1 VGRRFDPDRAH
12 KIEMTGNKAFPN
24 PILSLRQIFS
34 FNAPQHLLPFGVLLS
49 RGVKTLAHR
58 KREIKVSL
66 RKKAQAPATV
76 AAWSVSD
83 LSALYT
89 QNRSSLIAQARRIL
103 RSDADAAEVVQDAF
117 LKFILAAPE
126 LDTADRAMAY
136 LRTTVNNLCL
146 NVIRATGSRPNL
158 VAIDSD
164 ATQERLSEIAAENH
178 IPMDATL
185 AAAEDAS
192 IIREALSRLSKTQR
206 TALVMWEVEGR
217 TTKEIATAI
226 GTSEKNVRH
235 VVQRARASF
244 IRVLTEWVVDEKTG
258 ATALDSISGTYKK
271 AAELAKKSSKVA
283 LSLLIVMVAFLG
295 FNSVTGSEFN
305 NGSLV
310 STFTQEAPASVQ
322 SSPSSLPDTNIDLSN
337 QKFIEDNSAIN
348 FRTSKSL
355 FAGLS
360 KDGLPTGFTVSD
372 TTGNVGSLFVS
383 SQSTITNPDGYVLVS
398 YAQSL
403 GESTLNALFS
413 QTITVDGAGTS
424 YFASPS
430 VTVAGSWF
438 PLTQT
443 GSASAIT
450 RLSNGNYLLTATI
463 YIDSTVDSALFVAA
477 TGGLDVDAIPNE
489 ITTRI
494 ILNSSKSSILAQAIN
509 IGAKGV
515 K

>member
-1 VGRRFDPDRAH
+1 
-12 KIEMTGNKAFPN
+12 
-24 PILSLRQIFS
+24 
-34 FNAPQHLLPFGVLLS
+34 
-49 RGVKTLAHR
+49 
-58 KREIKVSL
+58 
-66 RKKAQAPATV
+66 
-76 AAWSVSD
+76 
-83 LSALYT
+83 
-89 QNRSSLIAQARRIL
+89 
-103 RSDADAAEVVQDAF
+103 
-117 LKFILAAPE
+117 
-126 LDTADRAMAY
+126 
-136 LRTTVNNLCL
+136 
-146 NVIRATGSRPNL
+146 L

-164 ATQERLSEIAAENH
+164 TSQERLAEIAAENH
-178 IPMDATL
+178 VPMDATL

-192 IIREALSRLSKTQR
+192 IIREALSRLSATQR

-217 TTKEIATAI
+217 STKEIAQAI

-258 ATALDSISGTYKK
+258 STALDSLSGTYKK

-305 NGSLV
+305 SPTIIASAKQEV
-310 STFTQEAPASVQ
+310 PSTVNS
-322 SSPSSLPDTNIDLSN
+322 DTNNNSSKSSIEENFSS
-337 QKFIEDNSAIN
+337 QKIIQDNSAIN

-372 TTGNVGSLFVS
+372 LAGDVGLVGLSN
-383 SQSTITNPDGYVLVS
+383 QSTITNPDGYVLVS
-398 YAQSL
+398 YLQTYGNNVINLLMSQSV
-403 GESTLNALFS
+403 
-413 QTITVDGAGTS
+413 TVDGAGTS

-443 GSASAIT
+443 GSASTIT

-489 ITTRI
+489 VITRI
-494 ILNSSKSSILAQAIN
+494 ILNSSKSTILAQAIN
-509 IGAKGV
+509 IGAKGA

>member
-1 VGRRFDPDRAH
+1 
-12 KIEMTGNKAFPN
+12 M
-24 PILSLRQIFS
+24 
-34 FNAPQHLLPFGVLLS
+34 
-49 RGVKTLAHR
+49 
-58 KREIKVSL
+58 SL

-126 LDTADRAMAY
+126 IDTADRALAY

-158 VAIDSD
+158 VAIDSE

-178 IPMDATL
+178 IPMDTTL
-185 AAAEDAS
+185 TAAEDAS
-192 IIREALSRLSKTQR
+192 IIREALSRLSETQR

-217 TTKEIATAI
+217 TTKEIAQAI

-244 IRVLTEWVVDEKTG
+244 IRVLTEWVFDEKTG
-258 ATALDSISGTYKK
+258 STALEALSGTYKK

-305 NGSLV
+305 TPTITATAKQEV
-310 STFTQEAPASVQ
+310 PSTVNSETNNDSSQTATEDNFSTQRIIQE
-322 SSPSSLPDTNIDLSN
+322 
-337 QKFIEDNSAIN
+337 NSAIN

-372 TTGNVGSLFVS
+372 SAGEVGSVGLS
-383 SQSTITNPDGYVLVS
+383 TQSTITNPDGYVLVS
-398 YAQSL
+398 YLQTYGDSVLNLLMSQSV
-403 GESTLNALFS
+403 
-413 QTITVDGAGTS
+413 TVDGSGTS
-424 YFASPS
+424 YYASPS
-430 VTVAGSWF
+430 ITIAGSWF
-438 PLTQT
+438 PLTQS
-443 GSASAIT
+443 GSVSAIS
-450 RLSNGNYLLTATI
+450 RLSNGNYLLTATL
-463 YIDSTVDSALFVAA
+463 YIDSTIDSPLFVPA
-477 TGGLDVDAIPNE
+477 TGGLNVDAIPNE

-494 ILNSSKSSILAQAIN
+494 ILNSSKSSILAQAIS

-515 K
+515 R

>member
-1 VGRRFDPDRAH
+1 MAFKKGKLSEGPQTWTISELGAFYIKHRA
-12 KIEMTGNKAFPN
+12 E
-24 PILSLRQIFS
+24 L
-34 FNAPQHLLPFGVLLS
+34 
-49 RGVKTLAHR
+49 LAHSNR
-58 KREIKVSL
+58 LVKNSSKAEEI
-66 RKKAQAPATV
+66 
-76 AAWSVSD
+76 
-83 LSALYT
+83 
-89 QNRSSLIAQARRIL
+89 I
-103 RSDADAAEVVQDAF
+103 QDA
-117 LKFILAAPE
+117 LVKFMLAAPE
-126 LDTADRAMAY
+126 LESESHALSY
-136 LRTTVNNLCL
+136 LHRTIENLCMDQFRL
-146 NVIRATGSRPNL
+146 EGRRPNL
-158 VAIDSD
+158 VVIDD
-164 ATQERLSEIAAENH
+164 AQAEVEAKWQVSGDHSEVLSN
-178 IPMDATL
+178 
-185 AAAEDAS
+185 AEDAA
-192 IIREALSRLSKTQR
+192 IIRQALALLSPAER
-206 TALVMWEVEGR
+206 AALVMWEIEGR
-217 TTKEIATAI
+217 STVEIAVELGIKESA
-226 GTSEKNVRH
+226 VRH
-235 VVQRARASF
+235 TVSRARASMRR
-244 IRVLTEWVVDEKTG
+244 ILSELIIDQERGL
-258 ATALDSISGTYKK
+258 TALDLLSTTYKK
-271 AAELAKKSSKVA
+271 SAVLVKKSSKVA

-305 NGSLV
+305 NGSIV
-310 STFTQEAPASVQ
+310 STLTQEAPASTQ
-322 SSPSSLPDTNIDLSN
+322 SSTPSPAETNLDLSN
-337 QKFIEDNSAIN
+337 QKLIEDNSAIN

-372 TTGNVGSLFVS
+372 SAGNVGSLSVS

-398 YAQSL
+398 YAQSQ
-403 GESTLNALFS
+403 GESVLNALVS

-443 GSASAIT
+443 GSASTIS

-494 ILNSSKSSILAQAIN
+494 ILNSSKSTILAQAIN

>member
-1 VGRRFDPDRAH
+1 
-12 KIEMTGNKAFPN
+12 M
-24 PILSLRQIFS
+24 
-34 FNAPQHLLPFGVLLS
+34 
-49 RGVKTLAHR
+49 
-58 KREIKVSL
+58 SL

-126 LDTADRAMAY
+126 IDTADRAMAY

-178 IPMDATL
+178 IPMDSAL

-192 IIREALSRLSKTQR
+192 IIREALSRLSETQR

-244 IRVLTEWVVDEKTG
+244 IRVLTEWVVDEKSG
-258 ATALDSISGTYKK
+258 ATALDALSGTYKK
-271 AAELAKKSSKVA
+271 AAELARKSSKVA

-305 NGSLV
+305 TANVITSL
-310 STFTQEAPASVQ
+310 TQEAPVPDNSD
-322 SSPSSLPDTNIDLSN
+322 SSTTPSPSSTDGNLAN
-337 QKFIEDNSAIN
+337 QKLIEENSEIN

-360 KDGLPTGFTVSD
+360 KDGLPTSFTVSD
-372 TTGNVGSLFVS
+372 SAGDVGSVGLS
-383 SQSTITNPDGYVLVS
+383 TQSRITNPDGYVLVS
-398 YAQSL
+398 YLQSYGDNMINFL
-403 GESTLNALFS
+403 MS
-413 QTITVDGAGTS
+413 QTITVDGSGTS
-424 YFASPS
+424 YYASPS
-430 VTVAGSWF
+430 ITVAGSWF
-438 PLTQT
+438 PLTQS
-443 GSASAIT
+443 GSGSTIT
-450 RLSNGNYLLTATI
+450 RLSNGNYLITSTL
-463 YIDSTVDSALFVAA
+463 YIDSTIDSALFVAA
-477 TGGLDVDAIPNE
+477 TGGLDVNAIPNE

-494 ILNSSKSSILAQAIN
+494 ILDSSKSTILAQAVN

>member
-1 VGRRFDPDRAH
+1 
-12 KIEMTGNKAFPN
+12 
-24 PILSLRQIFS
+24 
-34 FNAPQHLLPFGVLLS
+34 
-49 RGVKTLAHR
+49 
-58 KREIKVSL
+58 VSL

-103 RSDADAAEVVQDAF
+103 RSDADASEVVQDAF

-126 LDTADRAMAY
+126 LDTADRALAY

-178 IPMDATL
+178 TPMDAIL

-258 ATALDSISGTYKK
+258 FTALDSLSGTYKK

-283 LSLLIVMVAFLG
+283 LSLLIVLVAFLG
-295 FNSVTGSEFN
+295 FNSVTGTEFN
-305 NGSLV
+305 TGTAV
-310 STFTQEAPASVQ
+310 SNFTQEAPITTQIVPVTPA
-322 SSPSSLPDTNIDLSN
+322 PSAVAEDLSN
-337 QKFIEDNSAIN
+337 QKLVADNSAIA
-348 FRTSKSL
+348 FRASTSL

-360 KDGLPTGFTVSD
+360 KDGLPTSFTISD
-372 TTGNVGSLFVS
+372 SAGNVGSLGIS
-383 SQSTITNPDGYVLVS
+383 QQSTVVNPDGYVLVS
-398 YAQSL
+398 YLQSQ
-403 GESTLNALFS
+403 GSDQVNALLS
-413 QTITVDGAGTS
+413 QTITVDGSGTS
-424 YFASPS
+424 YYVTPS

-438 PLTQT
+438 PLTQA
-443 GSASAIT
+443 GSASTIN
-450 RLSNGNYLLTATI
+450 RLSNGNYLLIATI
-463 YIDSTVDSALFVAA
+463 YIDSTIDSALSV
-477 TGGLDVDAIPNE
+477 GPESGLDVDAIPNT

-494 ILNSSKSSILAQAIN
+494 ILNSSKSSILAQAVS

>member
-1 VGRRFDPDRAH
+1 
-12 KIEMTGNKAFPN
+12 M
-24 PILSLRQIFS
+24 
-34 FNAPQHLLPFGVLLS
+34 
-49 RGVKTLAHR
+49 
-58 KREIKVSL
+58 SL

-126 LDTADRAMAY
+126 IDTADRALAY

-158 VAIDSD
+158 VAIDAD
-164 ATQERLSEIAAENH
+164 ATLERLSEIAAENH
-178 IPMDATL
+178 IPMDTTL

-192 IIREALSRLSKTQR
+192 LIREALSRLSQTQR

-217 TTKEIATAI
+217 TTKEIANAI

-235 VVQRARASF
+235 IVQRARASF
-244 IRVLTEWVVDEKTG
+244 VRVLTEWVVDEKSG
-258 ATALDSISGTYKK
+258 ATALDSLVGTYKK

-305 NGSLV
+305 TANVITSL
-310 STFTQEAPASVQ
+310 TQEAPAPDNSDA
-322 SSPSSLPDTNIDLSN
+322 STTPSPSLTDENLVN
-337 QKFIEDNSAIN
+337 QKLIEENGAIN

-372 TTGNVGSLFVS
+372 ATGNVGSLSVS

-403 GESTLNALFS
+403 GESTLNALVS
-413 QTITVDGAGTS
+413 QTITVDGAGIS

-430 VTVAGSWF
+430 VTVAGFWF

-443 GSASAIT
+443 GSASTIT
-450 RLSNGNYLLTATI
+450 RLSNGDYLLTATL
-463 YIDSTVDSALFVAA
+463 YVDSTVDSALFEAA
-477 TGGLDVDAIPNE
+477 TGGLDVEMIPNE

>member
-1 VGRRFDPDRAH
+1 
-12 KIEMTGNKAFPN
+12 M
-24 PILSLRQIFS
+24 
-34 FNAPQHLLPFGVLLS
+34 
-49 RGVKTLAHR
+49 
-58 KREIKVSL
+58 SL
-66 RKKAQAPATV
+66 RKKVQAPANV

-158 VAIDSD
+158 VALDSD
-164 ATQERLSEIAAENH
+164 TSQERLSEIAAENH

-192 IIREALSRLSKTQR
+192 IIREALSRLSETQR

-258 ATALDSISGTYKK
+258 STALDALSGTYKK

-305 NGSLV
+305 SPTIIATAKQEV
-310 STFTQEAPASVQ
+310 SSTVSSETNNNSSQ
-322 SSPSSLPDTNIDLSN
+322 SSAEEILST
-337 QKFIEDNSAIN
+337 QKIIQDNSAIN
-348 FRTSKSL
+348 FRTAKSL

-372 TTGNVGSLFVS
+372 STGNVGSLSVS
-383 SQSTITNPDGYVLVS
+383 SQSTIVNPDGYVLVS

-403 GESTLNALFS
+403 GESTLNALIS

-430 VTVAGSWF
+430 VTVAGSWY
-438 PLTQT
+438 PLTQS
-443 GSASAIT
+443 GSASTIT
-450 RLSNGNYLLTATI
+450 RLSDGNYLLTATI

-477 TGGLDVDAIPNE
+477 TGGLDVDAIPSE
-489 ITTRI
+489 VTTRI

-509 IGAKGV
+509 IGTKGV

>member
-1 VGRRFDPDRAH
+1 
-12 KIEMTGNKAFPN
+12 
-24 PILSLRQIFS
+24 
-34 FNAPQHLLPFGVLLS
+34 
-49 RGVKTLAHR
+49 
-58 KREIKVSL
+58 VSL

-89 QNRSSLIAQARRIL
+89 QNRASLIAQARRIL

-192 IIREALSRLSKTQR
+192 IIREALSRLSETQR

-244 IRVLTEWVVDEKTG
+244 IRVLTEWVVDEETG
-258 ATALDSISGTYKK
+258 TTALDSISGTYKK

-305 NGSLV
+305 NGPVV
-310 STFTQEAPASVQ
+310 STMTQEAPATTKIAPTTPA
-322 SSPSSLPDTNIDLSN
+322 PSTTEEDLSN
-337 QKFIEDNSAIN
+337 QKLVEDNAAIS
-348 FRTSKSL
+348 FRASKSL

-360 KDGLPTGFTVSD
+360 KDGLPNGFTVSD
-372 TTGNVGSLFVS
+372 AAGNIGSIFVS
-383 SQSTITNPDGYVLVS
+383 SQSSIINPDGYVLVS
-398 YAQSL
+398 YAQSQ
-403 GESTLNALFS
+403 GDQTLNLLIS
-413 QTITVDGAGTS
+413 QTVTVDGSGTA
-424 YFASPS
+424 YYGSPS

-443 GSASAIT
+443 GSASTIT
-450 RLSNGNYLLTATI
+450 RLFNGNYLLTATI
-463 YIDSTVDSALFVAA
+463 YIDSTVDTALFVAA

-494 ILNSSKSSILAQAIN
+494 ILNSSKSTILAQAIN

>member
-1 VGRRFDPDRAH
+1 
-12 KIEMTGNKAFPN
+12 M
-24 PILSLRQIFS
+24 
-34 FNAPQHLLPFGVLLS
+34 
-49 RGVKTLAHR
+49 
-58 KREIKVSL
+58 SL
-66 RKKAQAPATV
+66 RKTAQAPATV

-158 VAIDSD
+158 VALDSD
-164 ATQERLSEIAAENH
+164 TSQERLAEIAAENH

-192 IIREALSRLSKTQR
+192 IIREALSRLSETQR

-217 TTKEIATAI
+217 TTKEIAQAI

-235 VVQRARASF
+235 VIQRARASF

-305 NGSLV
+305 TANVITSL
-310 STFTQEAPASVQ
+310 TQEAPAPDNSDA
-322 SSPSSLPDTNIDLSN
+322 STTPSPSSTGESLLN
-337 QKFIEDNSAIN
+337 QKLIEGNSAIN
-348 FRTSKSL
+348 FRASKSL

-360 KDGLPTGFTVSD
+360 KDGLPTSFTISD
-372 TTGNVGSLFVS
+372 SAGDVGSVGLS
-383 SQSTITNPDGYVLVS
+383 TQSTITNPDGYVLVS
-398 YAQSL
+398 YLQSFGVEAINL
-403 GESTLNALFS
+403 LMS
-413 QTITVDGAGTS
+413 QSITVDGSGTS
-424 YFASPS
+424 YYASPS
-430 VTVAGSWF
+430 ITVAGSWF
-438 PLTQT
+438 PLTQS
-443 GSASAIT
+443 GSASTIT
-450 RLSNGNYLLTATI
+450 RLSNGNYLLTATL

-477 TGGLDVDAIPNE
+477 TGGLDVDVIPNE

>member
-1 VGRRFDPDRAH
+1 
-12 KIEMTGNKAFPN
+12 M
-24 PILSLRQIFS
+24 
-34 FNAPQHLLPFGVLLS
+34 
-49 RGVKTLAHR
+49 
-58 KREIKVSL
+58 SL
-66 RKKAQAPATV
+66 RKKAQAPASV

-89 QNRSSLIAQARRIL
+89 ENRSSLIAQARRIL

-126 LDTADRAMAY
+126 LDTADRAIAY

-164 ATQERLSEIAAENH
+164 ATQERLAELAAQSH
-178 IPMDATL
+178 IPMDSTL

-192 IIREALSRLSKTQR
+192 IIREALSRLSETQR

-217 TTKEIATAI
+217 STKEIAKAI

-244 IRVLTEWVVDEKTG
+244 VRVLSEWIVDEKSG
-258 ATALDSISGTYKK
+258 ATALDALSTTYKK
-271 AAELAKKSSKVA
+271 AAELAQKSSKVA

-305 NGSLV
+305 TPNVISN
-310 STFTQEAPASVQ
+310 FTQEAPSNSGDKEAKVLPTPSTDEAVAS
-322 SSPSSLPDTNIDLSN
+322 SN
-337 QKFIEDNSAIN
+337 ESVIDNSMIN
-348 FRTSKSL
+348 ARALTSI

-360 KDGLPTGFTVSD
+360 DDGIPTGFTVSD
-372 TTGNVGSLFVS
+372 LTGQVGPLLVTSP
-383 SQSTITNPDGYVLVS
+383 STILNPDGYDLVS
-398 YAQSL
+398 YAQSQ
-403 GESTLNALFS
+403 GDESINILLS

-424 YFASPS
+424 YIASPS
-430 VTVAGSWF
+430 ISIAGNWY
-438 PLTQT
+438 PLTLNQT
-443 GSASAIT
+443 LFKSQ
-450 RLSNGNYLLTATI
+450 RLANGNYLLVATLSVN
-463 YIDSTVDSALFVAA
+463 STVETEVFIDTQA
-477 TGGLDVDAIPNE
+477 GKDVDMIPNE

-494 ILNSSKSSILAQAIN
+494 IMDSSKSQILAQAVN
-509 IGAKGV
+509 ISANGV
-515 K
+515 N

>member
-1 VGRRFDPDRAH
+1 
-12 KIEMTGNKAFPN
+12 M
-24 PILSLRQIFS
+24 
-34 FNAPQHLLPFGVLLS
+34 
-49 RGVKTLAHR
+49 
-58 KREIKVSL
+58 SL

-89 QNRSSLIAQARRIL
+89 QNRSFLIAQARRIL

-192 IIREALSRLSKTQR
+192 IIREALSRLSETQR
-206 TALVMWEVEGR
+206 TALVMWEIEGR
-217 TTKEIATAI
+217 TTKEIAHAI

-235 VVQRARASF
+235 VVQRARTSF

-305 NGSLV
+305 NGSIV
-310 STFTQEAPASVQ
+310 STLTQEVPAST
-322 SSPSSLPDTNIDLSN
+322 PSSTPSSTETNSDLSN
-337 QKFIEDNSAIN
+337 QKLIEENSAIN

-360 KDGLPTGFTVSD
+360 KDGLPIGFTVSD
-372 TTGNVGSLFVS
+372 ADGNVGLLSVS
-383 SQSTITNPDGYVLVS
+383 SQSTVINPDGYVLVS
-398 YAQSL
+398 YAQAI

-413 QTITVDGAGTS
+413 QTISVDGAGTS

-438 PLTQT
+438 PLTQS
-443 GSASAIT
+443 GSASTIT
-450 RLSNGNYLLTATI
+450 RLFNGNYLLTATT

-477 TGGLDVDAIPNE
+477 PGGLDVDAIPSE

>member
-1 VGRRFDPDRAH
+1 
-12 KIEMTGNKAFPN
+12 M
-24 PILSLRQIFS
+24 
-34 FNAPQHLLPFGVLLS
+34 
-49 RGVKTLAHR
+49 
-58 KREIKVSL
+58 SL

-164 ATQERLSEIAAENH
+164 ATQERLSEISAENH

-192 IIREALSRLSKTQR
+192 IIREALSRLSETQR

-217 TTKEIATAI
+217 TTKEIAQAI

-235 VVQRARASF
+235 IVRRARASF
-244 IRVLTEWVVDEKTG
+244 IRVLSEWVVDEKSG
-258 ATALDSISGTYKK
+258 STALDALSGTYKK

-283 LSLLIVMVAFLG
+283 LSLLIVMVSFLG

-305 NGSLV
+305 TPTITATAKQEV
-310 STFTQEAPASVQ
+310 SSMGDSESNNNESQVAAKESFPAEK
-322 SSPSSLPDTNIDLSN
+322 II
-337 QKFIEDNSAIN
+337 KENSTIN
-348 FRTSKSL
+348 FRTSNSL

-360 KDGLPTGFTVSD
+360 KDGLPIGFTVSD
-372 TTGNVGSLFVS
+372 LAGDVGSIGLS
-383 SQSTITNPDGYVLVS
+383 SQSIIKNPDGYVLVS
-398 YAQSL
+398 YLQAYGDNVVNLLMSQSVV
-403 GESTLNALFS
+403 
-413 QTITVDGAGTS
+413 VDGAGTS
-424 YFASPS
+424 YYASPS
-430 VTVAGSWF
+430 ITVAGSWF

-443 GSASAIT
+443 GSASTIS
-450 RLSNGNYLLTATI
+450 RLSSGNYLLTATL
-463 YIDSTVDSALFVAA
+463 YIDSTVESALFVAA
-477 TGGLDVDAIPNE
+477 TGGLDVDAIPDV

-494 ILNSSKSSILAQAIN
+494 ILDSSKSTILAQAIN

>member
-1 VGRRFDPDRAH
+1 
-12 KIEMTGNKAFPN
+12 
-24 PILSLRQIFS
+24 
-34 FNAPQHLLPFGVLLS
+34 
-49 RGVKTLAHR
+49 
-58 KREIKVSL
+58 VSL
-66 RKKAQAPATV
+66 HKKVQAPATV

-126 LDTADRAMAY
+126 LDTAERAMAY

-178 IPMDATL
+178 IPMDTTL

-192 IIREALSRLSKTQR
+192 IIREALSRLSETQR

-217 TTKEIATAI
+217 TTREIAQAI

-244 IRVLTEWVVDEKTG
+244 VRVLSEWVIDEKTG
-258 ATALDSISGTYKK
+258 STALDALSVTYKK

-305 NGSLV
+305 
-310 STFTQEAPASVQ
+310 STNTLTTLTQEETTVNNLDA
-322 SSPSSLPDTNIDLSN
+322 LSN
-337 QKFIEDNSAIN
+337 SGSSVKEESLDSKRLIEDNSAIS
-348 FRTSKSL
+348 FRSSKSL

-360 KDGLPTGFTVSD
+360 KDGLPIGFTVSD
-372 TTGNVGSLFVS
+372 NAGEVGLVGVTG
-383 SQSTITNPDGYVLVS
+383 QSTITNPDGYVLVS
-398 YAQSL
+398 YVQSYGDNVINL
-403 GESTLNALFS
+403 LMS
-413 QTITVDGAGTS
+413 QSVTVDGSGTS
-424 YFASPS
+424 YYASPS
-430 VTVAGSWF
+430 ITVAGSWF
-438 PLTQT
+438 PLTQS
-443 GSASAIT
+443 GSGSTIT
-450 RLSNGNYLLTATI
+450 RLSNGNYLLTNTL
-463 YIDSTVDSALFVAA
+463 YIDSTVDSDLFVAA

-489 ITTRI
+489 ISTRI
-494 ILNSSKSSILAQAIN
+494 ILDSSKSSILAQAIYVS
-509 IGAKGV
+509 AKGV
-515 K
+515 M

>member
-1 VGRRFDPDRAH
+1 
-12 KIEMTGNKAFPN
+12 M
-24 PILSLRQIFS
+24 
-34 FNAPQHLLPFGVLLS
+34 
-49 RGVKTLAHR
+49 
-58 KREIKVSL
+58 SL
-66 RKKAQAPATV
+66 RKKAQATATV

-83 LSALYT
+83 LSALYI

-103 RSDADAAEVVQDAF
+103 RSDSDAAEVVQDAF

-185 AAAEDAS
+185 VAAEDAS
-192 IIREALSRLSKTQR
+192 IIREALSRLSETQR

-226 GTSEKNVRH
+226 GTSENNVRH

-258 ATALDSISGTYKK
+258 ATALDSISGSYKK

-305 NGSLV
+305 TPTIIASAKQEVPPTNNLDTGSN
-310 STFTQEAPASVQ
+310 STQSLIEETLSTQKLIQ
-322 SSPSSLPDTNIDLSN
+322 
-337 QKFIEDNSAIN
+337 DNTTIN
-348 FRTSKSL
+348 FRTSNSL

-360 KDGLPTGFTVSD
+360 MDGLPTGFTLSD
-372 TTGNVGSLFVS
+372 SAGDVGSVGLS
-383 SQSTITNPDGYVLVS
+383 TQSTITNPDGYILVS
-398 YAQSL
+398 YLQAYGNNVLNLLMSQS
-403 GESTLNALFS
+403 
-413 QTITVDGAGTS
+413 ITVDGSGTS
-424 YFASPS
+424 YYASPS
-430 VTVAGSWF
+430 ITVAGSWF
-438 PLTQT
+438 PLTQI
-443 GSASAIT
+443 GSASVVT

-463 YIDSTVDSALFVAA
+463 YIDSTVDSALFMAA

-489 ITTRI
+489 INTRI

>member
-1 VGRRFDPDRAH
+1 
-12 KIEMTGNKAFPN
+12 
-24 PILSLRQIFS
+24 
-34 FNAPQHLLPFGVLLS
+34 
-49 RGVKTLAHR
+49 LAHR

-126 LDTADRAMAY
+126 LDTADRAMSY

-192 IIREALSRLSKTQR
+192 IIREALSRLSETQR

-217 TTKEIATAI
+217 STKEIAAAI

-258 ATALDSISGTYKK
+258 STALDALSGTYKK

-283 LSLLIVMVAFLG
+283 LSLLIVLVAFLG
-295 FNSVTGSEFN
+295 FNSVTGTEFN
-305 NGSLV
+305 TGTAV
-310 STFTQEAPASVQ
+310 SNFTQEAPITTQIAPVTPT
-322 SSPSSLPDTNIDLSN
+322 PSITEEDLSN
-337 QKFIEDNSAIN
+337 QKLVEDNSAIS

-360 KDGLPTGFTVSD
+360 KDGLPNGFTVSD
-372 TTGNVGSLFVS
+372 AAGNVGSLSVS

-398 YAQSL
+398 YAQSQ
-403 GESTLNALFS
+403 GDDETLNLLIS
-413 QTITVDGAGTS
+413 QTITVDGSGTS
-424 YFASPS
+424 YYGSPS

-443 GSASAIT
+443 GSASTIT
-450 RLSNGNYLLTATI
+450 RLSNGNYLLTNTI

-477 TGGLDVDAIPNE
+477 TGGLDVDAIPYE
-489 ITTRI
+489 VTTRI
-494 ILNSSKSSILAQAIN
+494 ILNSSKSTILAQAIN

>member
-1 VGRRFDPDRAH
+1 
-12 KIEMTGNKAFPN
+12 
-24 PILSLRQIFS
+24 
-34 FNAPQHLLPFGVLLS
+34 
-49 RGVKTLAHR
+49 
-58 KREIKVSL
+58 VSL

-89 QNRSSLIAQARRIL
+89 QNRASLIAQARRIL

-158 VAIDSD
+158 IALDSD
-164 ATQERLSEIAAENH
+164 SSQERLSEIAAENH
-178 IPMDATL
+178 IPMDVTL

-192 IIREALSRLSKTQR
+192 IIREALSRLSETQR

-217 TTKEIATAI
+217 TTKEIAQAI

-235 VVQRARASF
+235 VVQRARTSF

-258 ATALDSISGTYKK
+258 STALDALSGTYKK

-305 NGSLV
+305 TPSIIASAKQEV
-310 STFTQEAPASVQ
+310 PSTVNSETSND
-322 SSPSSLPDTNIDLSN
+322 SSQLGIEENLSA
-337 QKFIEDNSAIN
+337 QKIIPDNSAIN
-348 FRTSKSL
+348 FRTSNSL

-360 KDGLPTGFTVSD
+360 KDGLPISFTLSD
-372 TTGNVGSLFVS
+372 SAGDVGSVGLS
-383 SQSTITNPDGYVLVS
+383 TQSTITNPDGYVLVS
-398 YAQSL
+398 YLQAYGDNVINLLMSQSV
-403 GESTLNALFS
+403 
-413 QTITVDGAGTS
+413 TVDGSGTS
-424 YFASPS
+424 YYASPS
-430 VTVAGSWF
+430 ITVAGSWF
-438 PLTQT
+438 PLTQS
-443 GSASAIT
+443 GSASAIS
-450 RLSNGNYLLTATI
+450 RLSNGNYLLTATL
-463 YIDSTVDSALFVAA
+463 YIDSTVDSALFVPA
-477 TGGLDVDAIPNE
+477 TGGLDVDVIPNE

-494 ILNSSKSSILAQAIN
+494 ILNSSKSTILAQAIN

>member
-1 VGRRFDPDRAH
+1 L
-12 KIEMTGNKAFPN
+12 T
-24 PILSLRQIFS
+24 
-34 FNAPQHLLPFGVLLS
+34 
-49 RGVKTLAHR
+49 HR
-58 KREIKVSL
+58 KREIKVLL
-66 RKKAQAPATV
+66 RRKAKAPATV

-164 ATQERLSEIAAENH
+164 ETQERLAEIAAENH
-178 IPMDATL
+178 IPMDSTL

-192 IIREALSRLSKTQR
+192 IIREALSRLSETQR

-217 TTKEIATAI
+217 TTKEIAQAI

-244 IRVLTEWVVDEKTG
+244 IRVLTEWVVDDKTG
-258 ATALDSISGTYKK
+258 TTALDTLSGSYKK
-271 AAELAKKSSKVA
+271 AAELAKKSSKIA

-305 NGSLV
+305 TPTITATTKQEMPSTADSEVNSNSSQTLV
-310 STFTQEAPASVQ
+310 VEENLLA
-322 SSPSSLPDTNIDLSN
+322 
-337 QKFIEDNSAIN
+337 QKIIQDNSAIN
-348 FRTSKSL
+348 FRTSKSW

-360 KDGLPTGFTVSD
+360 RDGLPTGFTVSD
-372 TTGNVGSLFVS
+372 SAGEVGSIGGLS

-398 YAQSL
+398 YLQTYEDNVLNLLMSQSV
-403 GESTLNALFS
+403 
-413 QTITVDGAGTS
+413 TVDGAGTS
-424 YFASPS
+424 YYASPS
-430 VTVAGSWF
+430 ITIAGSWF
-438 PLTQT
+438 PLTQS
-443 GSASAIT
+443 GSAVAIT
-450 RLSNGNYLLTATI
+450 RLSNGNYLLTATL
-463 YIDSTVDSALFVAA
+463 YIDSTIDSPLFVAA

-494 ILNSSKSSILAQAIN
+494 ILNSNKSSILAQAIN
-509 IGAKGV
+509 VGARGV
-515 K
+515 

>member
-1 VGRRFDPDRAH
+1 
-12 KIEMTGNKAFPN
+12 
-24 PILSLRQIFS
+24 
-34 FNAPQHLLPFGVLLS
+34 
-49 RGVKTLAHR
+49 
-58 KREIKVSL
+58 VSL

-158 VAIDSD
+158 VALDSD
-164 ATQERLSEIAAENH
+164 TSQERLSEIAAENH

-192 IIREALSRLSKTQR
+192 LIREALSRLSETQR

-217 TTKEIATAI
+217 STKEIAQAI

-244 IRVLTEWVVDEKTG
+244 IRVLTEWVVDENTG
-258 ATALDSISGTYKK
+258 TTALDALAGTYKK

-295 FNSVTGSEFN
+295 FNSITGTEFN
-305 NGSLV
+305 ASNSIKTLV
-310 STFTQEAPASVQ
+310 QETPVSPQTTPSTQSPTVNNDELSTQKLIEEN
-322 SSPSSLPDTNIDLSN
+322 SS
-337 QKFIEDNSAIN
+337 IN
-348 FRTSKSL
+348 FRTAKSL

-372 TTGNVGSLFVS
+372 KAGEVGSIGLS
-383 SQSTITNPDGYVLVS
+383 AQSTITNPDGYVLVS
-398 YAQSL
+398 YLQSFGIEAINL
-403 GESTLNALFS
+403 LMS
-413 QTITVDGAGTS
+413 QSITVDGSGTS
-424 YFASPS
+424 YYASPS
-430 VTVAGSWF
+430 ITVAGSWF
-438 PLTQT
+438 PLTQS
-443 GSASAIT
+443 GSASTIT
-450 RLSNGNYLLTATI
+450 RLSNGNYLLTATL

-489 ITTRI
+489 ISTRI

-509 IGAKGV
+509 ISAKGV

>member
-1 VGRRFDPDRAH
+1 
-12 KIEMTGNKAFPN
+12 
-24 PILSLRQIFS
+24 
-34 FNAPQHLLPFGVLLS
+34 
-49 RGVKTLAHR
+49 
-58 KREIKVSL
+58 VSL
-66 RKKAQAPATV
+66 RKKAQAPASV

-89 QNRSSLIAQARRIL
+89 ENRSSLIAQARRIL

-164 ATQERLSEIAAENH
+164 ATQERLAELAAQSH
-178 IPMDATL
+178 IPMDSTL

-192 IIREALSRLSKTQR
+192 IIREALSRLSETQR

-217 TTKEIATAI
+217 STKEIAKAI

-244 IRVLTEWVVDEKTG
+244 VRVLSEWIVDEKSG
-258 ATALDSISGTYKK
+258 ATALDALSTTYKK
-271 AAELAKKSSKVA
+271 AAELAQKSSKVA

-305 NGSLV
+305 TPNV
-310 STFTQEAPASVQ
+310 SSNFTEEAPANSDDKEAKILPT
-322 SSPSSLPDTNIDLSN
+322 PSTDEAAAVSN
-337 QKFIEDNSAIN
+337 KSAIDNSMIN
-348 FRTSKSL
+348 ARALTSI

-360 KDGLPTGFTVSD
+360 DDGIPTGFTVSD
-372 TTGNVGSLFVS
+372 LTGQVGPLLVTSP
-383 SQSTITNPDGYVLVS
+383 STILNPDGYDLVS
-398 YAQSL
+398 YAQSQ
-403 GESTLNALFS
+403 GDESINILIS

-424 YFASPS
+424 YIASPS
-430 VTVAGSWF
+430 ISIAGNWY
-438 PLTQT
+438 PLTLNQT
-443 GSASAIT
+443 LFKSQ
-450 RLSNGNYLLTATI
+450 RLANGNYLLVATLSVN
-463 YIDSTVDSALFVAA
+463 STVETEVFIDTQA
-477 TGGLDVDAIPNE
+477 GKDVDMIPNE

-494 ILNSSKSSILAQAIN
+494 IMDSGKSQILAQAIN
-509 IGAKGV
+509 ISASGV

>member
-1 VGRRFDPDRAH
+1 
-12 KIEMTGNKAFPN
+12 M
-24 PILSLRQIFS
+24 
-34 FNAPQHLLPFGVLLS
+34 
-49 RGVKTLAHR
+49 
-58 KREIKVSL
+58 SL

-164 ATQERLSEIAAENH
+164 ATEVRLSEIAAENH

-192 IIREALSRLSKTQR
+192 IIREALSRLSETQR

-217 TTKEIATAI
+217 TTKEIAQAI

-235 VVQRARASF
+235 VIQRARASF
-244 IRVLTEWVVDEKTG
+244 VRVLSDWVIDESTG
-258 ATALDSISGTYKK
+258 STALDAVAGTYKK
-271 AAELAKKSSKVA
+271 TAELAKKSSKVA

-305 NGSLV
+305 SVNVVSSL
-310 STFTQEAPASVQ
+310 TQEAPTPDNSDALTTP
-322 SSPSSLPDTNIDLSN
+322 SPSTTGEIILN
-337 QKFIEDNSAIN
+337 QKLIEDRSEMD
-348 FRTSKSL
+348 FRVSKTL

-360 KDGLPTGFTVSD
+360 KDGLPIGFTVSD
-372 TTGNVGSLFVS
+372 SAGNVGSLSVS

-398 YAQSL
+398 YAQSQ
-403 GESTLNALFS
+403 GDSIINALIS
-413 QTITVDGAGTS
+413 QTITVDGSGTT

-438 PLTQT
+438 PLTQSGT
-443 GSASAIT
+443 ASTIT
-450 RLSNGNYLLTATI
+450 RLSNGNYLLVSTI
-463 YIDSTVDSALFVAA
+463 FIDSTVDSALFVASQ
-477 TGGLDVDAIPNE
+477 GGLNVDAIPNE
-489 ITTRI
+489 ISTRI
-494 ILNSSKSSILAQAIN
+494 ILDSRKSSILAQAIN
-509 IGAKGV
+509 IDATGV

>member
-1 VGRRFDPDRAH
+1 
-12 KIEMTGNKAFPN
+12 M
-24 PILSLRQIFS
+24 
-34 FNAPQHLLPFGVLLS
+34 
-49 RGVKTLAHR
+49 
-58 KREIKVSL
+58 SL

-76 AAWSVSD
+76 AAWSVSY
-83 LSALYT
+83 LSSLYT
-89 QNRSSLIAQARRIL
+89 QYRSSLIAQARRIL

-158 VAIDSD
+158 VALDSD
-164 ATQERLSEIAAENH
+164 TSQERLAEIATENH

-192 IIREALSRLSKTQR
+192 IIREALSRLSETQR

-244 IRVLTEWVVDEKTG
+244 IRVLTDWVVDEQTG
-258 ATALDSISGTYKK
+258 STALDSLSGTYKK

-305 NGSLV
+305 
-310 STFTQEAPASVQ
+310 TPTITATAKQEVPATVNSEVKDN
-322 SSPSSLPDTNIDLSN
+322 SSPTSTEEFLSA
-337 QKFIEDNSAIN
+337 QRVIQDNSAIN

-372 TTGNVGSLFVS
+372 LAGDVGAVGLSA
-383 SQSTITNPDGYVLVS
+383 QSTITNPDGYVLVS
-398 YAQSL
+398 YLQTYGDSVLNLLMSQSV
-403 GESTLNALFS
+403 
-413 QTITVDGAGTS
+413 TIDGSGTS

-430 VTVAGSWF
+430 ITVAGSWF

-450 RLSNGNYLLTATI
+450 RLSNGNYLLTATL
-463 YIDSTVDSALFVAA
+463 YIDSTIDSPLFVAA

>member
-1 VGRRFDPDRAH
+1 
-12 KIEMTGNKAFPN
+12 
-24 PILSLRQIFS
+24 
-34 FNAPQHLLPFGVLLS
+34 
-49 RGVKTLAHR
+49 
-58 KREIKVSL
+58 VSL

-178 IPMDATL
+178 VPMDATL

-192 IIREALSRLSKTQR
+192 IIREALSRLSETQR

-226 GTSEKNVRH
+226 GTSEQNVRH

-305 NGSLV
+305 SPTIIATAKQEV
-310 STFTQEAPASVQ
+310 PSTVNSETNNDSSQ
-322 SSPSSLPDTNIDLSN
+322 SATVENLSD
-337 QKFIEDNSAIN
+337 QRIIQDNSSIN

-372 TTGNVGSLFVS
+372 LAGDVGSVGLS

-398 YAQSL
+398 YLQAYGEDAINFLMSQSV
-403 GESTLNALFS
+403 
-413 QTITVDGAGTS
+413 TVDGAGTS
-424 YFASPS
+424 YYASPS
-430 VTVAGSWF
+430 ITAAGSWF
-438 PLTQT
+438 PLTQS
-443 GSASAIT
+443 GSASTIT
-450 RLSNGNYLLTATI
+450 RLPNGNYLLTATL
-463 YIDSTVDSALFVAA
+463 YIDSTVDSPLFVAA

>member
-1 VGRRFDPDRAH
+1 
-12 KIEMTGNKAFPN
+12 
-24 PILSLRQIFS
+24 
-34 FNAPQHLLPFGVLLS
+34 
-49 RGVKTLAHR
+49 
-58 KREIKVSL
+58 VSL
-66 RKKAQAPATV
+66 HKKAQAPATV

-89 QNRSSLIAQARRIL
+89 HNRSSLIAQARRIL

-164 ATQERLSEIAAENH
+164 TSQERLAEIAAENH

-192 IIREALSRLSKTQR
+192 IIREALSRLSETQR

-217 TTKEIATAI
+217 TTKEIAQVI

-244 IRVLTEWVVDEKTG
+244 IRVLSEWVVDEKTG

-271 AAELAKKSSKVA
+271 AAELAKKSSKIA

-305 NGSLV
+305 TSSVINNL
-310 STFTQEAPASVQ
+310 TQEAQVEIKPSPLGTPSQTLDGKSSVSEKITLDSGQ
-322 SSPSSLPDTNIDLSN
+322 
-337 QKFIEDNSAIN
+337 IN
-348 FRTSKSL
+348 FRASKSL

-360 KDGLPTGFTVSD
+360 KDGIPTGFTISD
-372 TTGNVGSLFVS
+372 SSGEIGLVGLTRESI
-383 SQSTITNPDGYVLVS
+383 ITNPDGFVVVS
-398 YAQSL
+398 YVQSVGDNVVNFL
-403 GESTLNALFS
+403 LS
-413 QTITVDGAGTS
+413 QSITVDGSGTS
-424 YFASPS
+424 YYGSPS
-430 VTVAGSWF
+430 ITVAGSWF

-443 GSASAIT
+443 GSASTIT
-450 RLSNGNYLLTATI
+450 RLANGTYLLNATL

-489 ITTRI
+489 ISTRI
-494 ILNSSKSSILAQAIN
+494 ILTSSKSSILAQAIS
-509 IGAKGV
+509 ISAKGV

>member
-1 VGRRFDPDRAH
+1 
-12 KIEMTGNKAFPN
+12 M
-24 PILSLRQIFS
+24 
-34 FNAPQHLLPFGVLLS
+34 
-49 RGVKTLAHR
+49 
-58 KREIKVSL
+58 SL

-146 NVIRATGSRPNL
+146 NVIRASGSRPNL

-192 IIREALSRLSKTQR
+192 IIRQALSRLSETQR

-217 TTKEIATAI
+217 TTKEIANAI

-244 IRVLTEWVVDEKTG
+244 VRVLTEWVVDEKTG
-258 ATALDSISGTYKK
+258 STALDALSGTYKK
-271 AAELAKKSSKVA
+271 AAELAQKSSKVA

-305 NGSLV
+305 TPTIIASAK
-310 STFTQEAPASVQ
+310 QEVPSAVNSEPNND
-322 SSPSSLPDTNIDLSN
+322 SSLTSVERTLPT
-337 QKFIEDNSAIN
+337 QKIIQDNSAIN

-360 KDGLPTGFTVSD
+360 KDGLPTGFTLSD
-372 TTGNVGSLFVS
+372 SVGEVGSFGLS
-383 SQSTITNPDGYVLVS
+383 NQSTIINPDGYVLVS
-398 YAQSL
+398 YLQAYGDDVLNLLMSQS
-403 GESTLNALFS
+403 
-413 QTITVDGAGTS
+413 ITVDGSGTS

-430 VTVAGSWF
+430 ISVAGSWF

-450 RLSNGNYLLTATI
+450 RLSSGNYLLTATL
-463 YIDSTVDSALFVAA
+463 YIDSTIDSPLFVPAI
-477 TGGLDVDAIPNE
+477 GGLDVDAIPNE

-494 ILNSSKSSILAQAIN
+494 ILDSSKGSILAQAVN
-509 IGAKGV
+509 VSAKGV

>member
-1 VGRRFDPDRAH
+1 
-12 KIEMTGNKAFPN
+12 
-24 PILSLRQIFS
+24 
-34 FNAPQHLLPFGVLLS
+34 
-49 RGVKTLAHR
+49 
-58 KREIKVSL
+58 VSL
-66 RKKAQAPATV
+66 RKKAQAPASV

-164 ATQERLSEIAAENH
+164 ATQERLSEIAAENY
-178 IPMDATL
+178 ISMDATL

-192 IIREALSRLSKTQR
+192 LIREALSRLSGAQR

-244 IRVLTEWVVDEKTG
+244 IRVLTEWVVDERTG
-258 ATALDSISGTYKK
+258 STALDALSGTYKK
-271 AAELAKKSSKVA
+271 AGELAKKSSKVA

-305 NGSLV
+305 SPTIIASAKQEV
-310 STFTQEAPASVQ
+310 PSTANSAASSNSSQFSTEANRSPQKSVQ
-322 SSPSSLPDTNIDLSN
+322 
-337 QKFIEDNSAIN
+337 DNSAIN

-372 TTGNVGSLFVS
+372 LVGDVGSVGLS
-383 SQSTITNPDGYVLVS
+383 TQSTITNPDGYVLVS
-398 YAQSL
+398 YLQSYGDKAINL
-403 GESTLNALFS
+403 LMS
-413 QTITVDGAGTS
+413 QSITVDGEGTS
-424 YFASPS
+424 YSASPS
-430 VTVAGSWF
+430 ITIAGSWF
-438 PLTQT
+438 PLTQA
-443 GSASAIT
+443 GSASTVT
-450 RLSNGNYLLTATI
+450 RLLNGDYLLIATL
-463 YIDSTVDSALFVAA
+463 YIDSTVDSALFVGV
-477 TGGLDVDAIPNE
+477 TGGLDVDAIPSE

-494 ILNSSKSSILAQAIN
+494 ILNSSKSSILAQALH

>member
-1 VGRRFDPDRAH
+1 
-12 KIEMTGNKAFPN
+12 
-24 PILSLRQIFS
+24 
-34 FNAPQHLLPFGVLLS
+34 
-49 RGVKTLAHR
+49 
-58 KREIKVSL
+58 VSL

-164 ATQERLSEIAAENH
+164 ATQERLSEIAAKNH

-192 IIREALSRLSKTQR
+192 IIREALSRLSETQR

-217 TTKEIATAI
+217 TTKEIAKAI

-244 IRVLTEWVVDEKTG
+244 VRVLTEWVVDEKTG
-258 ATALDSISGTYKK
+258 STALDALSGTYKK
-271 AAELAKKSSKVA
+271 AAELAKKSSKAA
-283 LSLLIVMVAFLG
+283 LSLLIVVVAFLG

-305 NGSLV
+305 TPTVIAS
-310 STFTQEAPASVQ
+310 SKQELPLPFNSE
-322 SSPSSLPDTNIDLSN
+322 PNNDSSLSVTEENFSA
-337 QKFIEDNSAIN
+337 QKLIQDNTAIN
-348 FRTSKSL
+348 FRTSNSL

-360 KDGLPTGFTVSD
+360 KDGLPIGFTLSD
-372 TTGNVGSLFVS
+372 SAGDVGSVGLS
-383 SQSTITNPDGYVLVS
+383 TQSTITNPDGYVLVS
-398 YAQSL
+398 YLQAD
-403 GESTLNALFS
+403 GNNALNLLMS
-413 QTITVDGAGTS
+413 QSITVDGSGTS
-424 YFASPS
+424 YYASPS
-430 VTVAGSWF
+430 ITVAGSWF

-443 GSASAIT
+443 GSASTIT
-450 RLSNGNYLLTATI
+450 RLSGGNYLLTATI
-463 YIDSTVDSALFVAA
+463 YIDSTVDSALFVPA